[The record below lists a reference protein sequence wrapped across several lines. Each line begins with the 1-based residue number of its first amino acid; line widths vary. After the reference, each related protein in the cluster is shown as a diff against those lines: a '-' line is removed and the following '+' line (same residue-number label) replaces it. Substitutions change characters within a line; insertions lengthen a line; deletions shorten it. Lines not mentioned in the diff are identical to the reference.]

1 MKISN
6 FMLYMMLSLLFVP
19 IVPLEAKGCYVL
31 RGEHG
36 TPNYLSLLK
45 DGSNWAKFSPYNDNT
60 QPYYFKWSPN
70 GNKLP
75 SASSLSGKYTKV
87 GNGQCVHFVQLTAGF
102 STPTAS
108 WTAGHRVMDMK
119 ENKIIVGAIVA
130 TFVKVGNKLVYKPGH
145 CGAYIAHNRQTKQL
159 SLWDQNFVGQNDNF
173 TGISIVGRHR
183 INNGSSSATR
193 VDDYYIVQIP

>member
-1 MKISN
+1 MKRFI
-6 FMLYMMLSLLFVP
+6 LGGLVLLCQLIPNETLF
-19 IVPLEAKGCYVL
+19 ARGCYVL
-31 RGEHG
+31 RGEGG
-36 TPNYLSLLK
+36 TPNYLALLQ

-60 QPYYFKWSPN
+60 QPYYFKWSPK

-87 GNGQCVHFVQLTAGF
+87 GNGQCVNFVQLTAGF
-102 STPTAS
+102 STPTGS
-108 WTAGHRVMDMK
+108 WTAGRRVMDMK
-119 ENKIIVGAIVA
+119 ENEIIVGTIVA

-159 SLWDQNFVGQNDNF
+159 SLWDQNFVGQNDNL

-183 INNGSSSATR
+183 MTGNGGSSATR
-193 VDDYYIVQIP
+193 VDDYYILQIP